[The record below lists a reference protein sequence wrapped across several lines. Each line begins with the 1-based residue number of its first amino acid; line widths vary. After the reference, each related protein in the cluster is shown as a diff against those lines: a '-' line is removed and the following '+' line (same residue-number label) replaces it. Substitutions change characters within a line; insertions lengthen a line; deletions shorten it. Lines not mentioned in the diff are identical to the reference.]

1 MWAHLN
7 VISASHPT
15 ATGGSPYL
23 LILLPFCLLFIFV
36 TTIRF
41 IPSPRPSLLASFSIS
56 SRPLIFSVATLSP
69 PLSFPRASSPPSSLP
84 DLCRFLIRARDAGL
98 LSGVKWPADSAEH
111 WALHRWPWAPYDLSD
126 MLSMNLEGLEMIAVL
141 VVVVLFVKVL
151 EQFGLL
157 ESGYDG
163 KGTAKSFL
171 SCHSTTCCWK
181 FVKAECSLL
190 Q

>member
-1 MWAHLN
+1 MLHIPQQLVAHRLSSFFYPS
-7 VISASHPT
+7 VCYLSLSQRS
-15 ATGGSPYL
+15 GSSL
-23 LILLPFCLLFIFV
+23 LLAL
-36 TTIRF
+36 
-41 IPSPRPSLLASFSIS
+41 PSLPLFPFPHAPSSLAL
-56 SRPLIFSVATLSP
+56 PLYP

-126 MLSMNLEGLEMIAVL
+126 MLTMNLEGLEMIAVL

-171 SCHSTTCCWK
+171 SWNSTTCCWK

>member
-1 MWAHLN
+1 MSTPKRNQCFTSHSNWWLTVSPHSFTHLS
-7 VISASHPT
+7 VIYLCHNDQVHPFS
-15 ATGGSPYL
+15 SPFPPCL
-23 LILLPFCLLFIFV
+23 FFPFPHAPSSLALPLY
-36 TTIRF
+36 
-41 IPSPRPSLLASFSIS
+41 
-56 SRPLIFSVATLSP
+56 P

-84 DLCRFLIRARDAGL
+84 DLCRFLIRVRDAGL

-126 MLSMNLEGLEMIAVL
+126 MLTMNLEGLEMIAVL

-171 SCHSTTCCWK
+171 SWHSTTCCWK